1 MFIYHV
7 LIVHEHMYESLP
19 SHLVWWCCTVQG
31 VCARSGARQH
41 RLDPDRPRVTGQSAV
56 RLHHDRLQLPAAANL
71 RRLPAGSL
79 LEENQR
85 KGRYSCCYICAFL

>member
-1 MFIYHV
+1 
-7 LIVHEHMYESLP
+7 MYERTAAHP
-19 SHLVWWCCTVQG
+19 VCWCFTAQG

-56 RLHHDRLQLPAAANL
+56 RLHHDRLQLPAAAHL
-71 RRLPAGSL
+71 RRLPAGRL

-85 KGRYSCCYICAFL
+85 EGRYSCCFICTFL